1 MHTALLSTAKAA
13 HPTHRLLRGSA
24 RRPAA
29 GCTGPQRGA
38 RNRRHGD
45 AGKPGAPSPPCDTG
59 CPPPLGP
66 GRTPEERSRVRGKA
80 NGWGG
85 RGRPAAQGR
94 PPCRT
99 RRLPRHSLQPTHL
112 AAVRLSRPAAFPSCC
127 SPCEGVKGMDVEGGS
142 ADGEDFTRTSRSRT
156 AAATPV
162 PAPAACTLRPWPRS
176 PVLSTQGALIS
187 RSVDRQAPHKPAR
200 RRALRQPRP
209 GSPARP
215 AAPSVSSSGGCK
227 AS

>member
-1 MHTALLSTAKAA
+1 MYEDVPFTAQAA
-13 HPTHRLLRGSA
+13 HPRA
-24 RRPAA
+24 RRQREKNSSRVAPACRGVHA
-29 GCTGPQRGA
+29 TTGTACREASSTQ
-38 RNRRHGD
+38 
-45 AGKPGAPSPPCDTG
+45 PSPPCDSG
-59 CPPPLGP
+59 CPPPPGP
-66 GRTPEERSRVRGKA
+66 GRTPERRSRVRGKA
-80 NGWGG
+80 SGWGG
-85 RGRPAAQGR
+85 KGRPAAQGR
-94 PPCRT
+94 PPCCAR
-99 RRLPRHSLQPTHL
+99 RRLQHSLQPTHL
-112 AAVRLSRPAAFPSCC
+112 AAVRLGRPAALPSCC
-127 SPCEGVKGMDVEGGS
+127 PPCEGVKAMEVEGGS
-142 ADGEDFTRTSRSRT
+142 ADGDDFTRTSRSRT

-176 PVLSTQGALIS
+176 PILSTQGALFS